1 MTITISE
8 DKKAILI
15 KEGKSLLQ
23 LQTGDCFSLKWLQPY
38 INELLITFIQLE
50 CDRMVVIAYA
60 KHMLS
65 KVSLATFVWVT
76 TEEFQILTEK
86 RRNKTLYAFNRKML
100 LLGIKKIIT
109 YFDPA
114 KSCFSPQSKH
124 CTLHNF

>member
-1 MTITISE
+1 M
-8 DKKAILI
+8 
-15 KEGKSLLQ
+15 
-23 LQTGDCFSLKWLQPY
+23 
-38 INELLITFIQLE
+38 
-50 CDRMVVIAYA
+50 IAYA